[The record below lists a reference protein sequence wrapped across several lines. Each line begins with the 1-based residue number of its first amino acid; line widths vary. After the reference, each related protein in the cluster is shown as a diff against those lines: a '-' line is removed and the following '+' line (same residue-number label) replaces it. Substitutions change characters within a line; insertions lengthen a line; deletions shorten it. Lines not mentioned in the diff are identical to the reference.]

1 MINSEDGSKLKI
13 EFFSRIRDSLKM
25 RLEEYKIK
33 DNKGSDNKI
42 DFLDDWRM
50 IARFDEYIT
59 YKQKFKSNPHV
70 FRTRASSWS
79 LAF

>member
-42 DFLDDWRM
+42 DFLDD
-50 IARFDEYIT
+50 
-59 YKQKFKSNPHV
+59 
-70 FRTRASSWS
+70 
-79 LAF
+79 